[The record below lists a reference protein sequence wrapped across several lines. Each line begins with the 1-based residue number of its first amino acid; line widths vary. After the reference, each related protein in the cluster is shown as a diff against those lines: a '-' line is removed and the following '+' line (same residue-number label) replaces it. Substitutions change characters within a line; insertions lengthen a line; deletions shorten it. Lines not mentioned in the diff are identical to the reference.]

1 MLFVLYLA
9 GLALLIV
16 VLALGLDLV
25 QRGPRRRAAAVAG
38 PAGAGRQEPRVA
50 ASEPTLGGSAAG
62 PAVPAGAV
70 EARPAPPRPEPRRW
84 PARETA
90 IIVAVTIVAL
100 FALGSDWIFY
110 HQLTQLRAEQRAWL
124 GPQYA
129 RSERPPILAKD
140 FEVAVSYQNT
150 GREPASDVVAEAAP
164 FAVALDQASSA
175 TVDRRI
181 KDAAEH
187 CAALAPGAGTKVV
200 YPGAAAGGDRTAI
213 AVRRELIDWEFLY
226 GVKILVMPGCY
237 AYKSGGVT
245 RHSAFCFFYQHGF
258 SNPNNWPLCQAGN
271 YAD

>member
-1 MLFVLYLA
+1 MLFVLSLA

-25 QRGPRRRAAAVAG
+25 QGGPRRRAMAAASPAAASRQEPLPPASEPSPSG
-38 PAGAGRQEPRVA
+38 AMAAPAAPAGATDSRLA
-50 ASEPTLGGSAAG
+50 
-62 PAVPAGAV
+62 PAQPA
-70 EARPAPPRPEPRRW
+70 PRRW
-84 PARETA
+84 AARETA
-90 IIVAVTIVAL
+90 IIAAVTIVAL

-129 RSERPPILAKD
+129 RGERPPALGRD
-140 FEVAVSYQNT
+140 FEVAVAYQNT
-150 GREPASDVVAEAAP
+150 GREPASDVVTEAAP

-187 CAALAPGAGTKVV
+187 CLALMPGAGTKVV
-200 YPGAAAGGDRTAI
+200 YPGAGGAGERS
-213 AVRRELIDWEFLY
+213 AVTVRKELIDWDFMY
-226 GVKILVMPGCY
+226 GVKILVVPGCY
-237 AYKSGGVT
+237 AYKSGGLAH
-245 RHSAFCFFYQHGF
+245 HSAFCVFYQHGF
-258 SNPNNWPLCQAGN
+258 SNPTNWPLCQAGN